1 MSDPSRAAGQRATR
15 EGSDVSSDVIRMTIP
30 AVLAYA
36 RLPRVAIAGLA
47 TRSGFSYDEVEDLRL
62 AIGEVCQVLLDGAD
76 RDGTLTIAFT
86 VERGKMGVEVVA
98 DGPAGRTDGASEKL
112 SGQLIEATVGKVD
125 VGDEGRRIT
134 FTKVAVDDD

>member
-1 MSDPSRAAGQRATR
+1 M
-15 EGSDVSSDVIRMTIP
+15 SSDVIRMTIP

-76 RDGTLTIAFT
+76 RDGTLTVSFT
-86 VERGKMGVEVVA
+86 IERGRMGVEVTA
-98 DGPAGRTDGASEKL
+98 DGPAGRNDGAGEKL
-112 SGQLIEATVGKVD
+112 SGQLLEATVGAVE
-125 VGDEGRRIT
+125 VGDDGRRIS
-134 FTKVAVDDD
+134 FTKVAVYDLD

>member
-1 MSDPSRAAGQRATR
+1 M
-15 EGSDVSSDVIRMTIP
+15 SSDVIRMTIP

-76 RDGTLTIAFT
+76 RDGTLTVSFT
-86 VERGKMGVEVVA
+86 IERGRMGVEVSA
-98 DGPAGRTDGASEKL
+98 DGPAGRNDGAGEKL
-112 SGQLIEATVGKVD
+112 SGQLIEATVGAVE
-125 VGDEGRRIT
+125 VGDDGRRIS
-134 FTKVAVDDD
+134 FTKVAVDDLD

>member
-1 MSDPSRAAGQRATR
+1 
-15 EGSDVSSDVIRMTIP
+15 VSSDVIRMTIP
-30 AVLAYA
+30 AVLSFA

-86 VERGKMGVEVVA
+86 VERGSMGVEVVA
-98 DGPAGRTDGASEKL
+98 DGPAGRNDGAGEKL
-112 SGQLIEATVGKVD
+112 SEQLLEATVGAVE
-125 VGDEGRRIT
+125 VGDDGRRIS
-134 FTKVAVDDD
+134 FTKLALEDDDD

>member
-1 MSDPSRAAGQRATR
+1 M
-15 EGSDVSSDVIRMTIP
+15 SSDVIRMTIP

-76 RDGTLTIAFT
+76 REGTLVISFT
-86 VERGKMGVEVVA
+86 VERGKMDVEVRA
-98 DGPAGRTDGASEKL
+98 DGPAGRNDGAGEKL
-112 SGQLIEATVGKVD
+112 AKQLIEATVGAVE
-125 VGDEGRRIT
+125 VGDDGNRIT
-134 FTKVAVDDD
+134 FTKTATEDLD